1 MSPIIPII
9 VGAVLAVVCL
19 IVASF
24 NYYRKRIIDDL
35 PTSKVQGVFI
45 GLAELKG
52 TAESESP
59 FISYL
64 AEIKCVQYTWQVDEE
79 WRRMVSRTVT
89 DAKGHTHVET
99 HIETGW
105 TKVGGGGESQ
115 PFYLKDD
122 TGIIRI
128 MPEGAKIQGNDTF
141 NKTLTPTDPMYY
153 GKCSAGAIA
162 NSTHHRRF
170 HETAI
175 PLHAMLYVLGQA
187 REREDV
193 VAAEIAHDKKESM
206 FIISTRTEKQIS
218 RGYAIWWWVLVV
230 LGLAIA
236 IGCGAWQMI
245 VTQQADVY
253 DWHPM
258 LWMGVGYMATL
269 VLIWMWTTYNS
280 LINLSQRVK
289 QGWSQVDVQLKRRN
303 DLIPNLVQTVEG
315 YRGHERETQTIVAE
329 LRQQLEATPV
339 GVKGPD
345 FKGMAP
351 MLRIIGERYPEL
363 KANQSFLKLQQALTD
378 TENRIALARDYYN
391 DIATF
396 YNTRLEIIPDRF
408 LAALAGMRQRTLMS
422 AAEFER
428 APVSVKLS
436 N

>member
-9 VGAVLAVVCL
+9 VGAVLALVSL

-35 PTSKVQGVFI
+35 PTSKTQGVFI

-59 FISYL
+59 FTSYL
-64 AEIKCVQYTWQVDEE
+64 AGIKCVQYTWQVDEE

-89 DAKGHTHVET
+89 DAKGHSHTET
-99 HIETGW
+99 HMETGW
-105 TKVGGGGESQ
+105 TRVAHGEESQ
-115 PFYLKDD
+115 LFYLKDD

-128 MPEGAKIQGNDTF
+128 VPEGAKLQGNVTF
-141 NKTLTPTDPMYY
+141 SKTFTPADSMYY

-162 NSTHHRRF
+162 NSTQHRRF

-193 VAAEIAHDKKESM
+193 VAAEIAHDKTESM
-206 FIISTRTEKQIS
+206 YIISTRSEKQIS
-218 RGYAIWWWVLVV
+218 RGYSIWWWVFVV

-236 IGCGAWQMI
+236 LGCGAWRGI
-245 VTQQADVY
+245 ITQQSNTM
-253 DWHPM
+253 DWQPM
-258 LWMGVGYMATL
+258 LWMGVGYIAAL
-269 VLIWMWTTYNS
+269 ALIWVWTTYNS
-280 LINLSQRVK
+280 LIGLSQRVK

-303 DLIPNLVQTVEG
+303 DLIPNLVQTVES
-315 YRGHERETQTIVAE
+315 YRGHERETQAMVAE
-329 LRQQLEATPV
+329 LRQQMEATAP

-351 MLRIIGERYPEL
+351 TLRIIGEKYPEL
-363 KANQSFLKLQQALTD
+363 KANESFLKLQQALAD
-378 TENRIALARDYYN
+378 TENRIALARDYFN
-391 DIATF
+391 EIATF

-408 LAALAGMRQRTLMS
+408 LAAVAGMRHRELMS

-436 N
+436 T